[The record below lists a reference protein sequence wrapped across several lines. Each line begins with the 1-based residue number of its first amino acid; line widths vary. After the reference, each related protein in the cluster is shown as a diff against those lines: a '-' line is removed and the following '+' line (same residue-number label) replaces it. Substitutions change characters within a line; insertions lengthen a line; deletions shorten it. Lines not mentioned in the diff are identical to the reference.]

1 MGDKKKGDK
10 LSYFVH
16 CLPRF
21 HELIGKSGAVRVRPG
36 KCLIHLNGTKV
47 ILPVKAGDPIN
58 KKALSTR
65 RWLKGAGSSGG
76 SAGAPSNP
84 ISGSASS

>member
-21 HELIGKSGAVRVRPG
+21 HELIGKSGAVGVTTG
-36 KCLIHLNGTKV
+36 KMPDSFKRHESDFTG
-47 ILPVKAGDPIN
+47 
-58 KKALSTR
+58 
-65 RWLKGAGSSGG
+65 
-76 SAGAPSNP
+76 
-84 ISGSASS
+84 